1 MAAVVQQWKM
11 QSLAKLPPGHIIK
24 IEGRYKIY
32 SRPSII
38 YRFCPH
44 PRYPDEGYYQLQ
56 TTDGDFLGNIGSDEL
71 DYELSSFREQ
81 GYSLARIIE
90 C

>member
-1 MAAVVQQWKM
+1 MATTVKKRDTD
-11 QSLAKLPPGHIIK
+11 SLEIIC
-24 IEGRYKIY
+24 
-32 SRPSII
+32 
-38 YRFCPH
+38 RFCPH